1 MEKLNSRNASFYCEP
16 ILASEENVSL
26 IKSFET
32 RKEGQG
38 LCLYLK
44 KQAINDELDKLM
56 RTYLV
61 KDKETKELVGYFSL
75 KAGMVT
81 YNESILGNAFDSMP
95 GIEIANFAV
104 NEFYKKNHAE
114 EIQESI
120 GVTIFVNFILPII
133 EEVSS
138 QIGIKIIY
146 VFALPSENLIKFYQK
161 LNFQR
166 LPRWV
171 ERKIHK
177 RIKPNYD
184 KECIFMCQ
192 LVKTD
197 IT

>member
-1 MEKLNSRNASFYCEP
+1 MEKLKSRNNSFYCEP
-16 ILASEENVSL
+16 ILASSDNISL
-26 IKSFET
+26 INSFET
-32 RKEGQG
+32 REDGKG

-44 KQAINDELDKLM
+44 KQAVKDELEKLM

-61 KDKETKELVGYFSL
+61 KDKDTKELVGYFSL

-81 YNESILGNAFDSMP
+81 YNESLFGNTFDSMP
-95 GIEIANFAV
+95 GIELANFAV
-104 NEFYKKNHAE
+104 NEVYKKKHID

-120 GVTIFVNFILPII
+120 GVSIFINFILPII
-133 EEVSS
+133 KEVSN
-138 QIGIKIIY
+138 QVGVKIIY
-146 VFALPSENLIKFYQK
+146 VFSLPSENLIKFYHK

-171 ERKIHK
+171 ERKIHR

-184 KECIFMCQ
+184 KNCIFMCQ